1 MSCTKKKELRIQKET
16 LWSCAEILRLSWVDS
31 ELSCS
36 LIFCPCVARKTKRG
50 PESPTSHLN
59 HPPPSPAF
67 RLVAMA
73 AAATISA
80 PPLPPFLLRPPP
92 NARAPLPPRPPRP
105 APHHRPCRPAG
116 RGRLDPRPRLRR
128 RSRHRGRL
136 RLPRRRRPVRRC
148 RAGGFVRRAG
158 SVPPGPRARRGRGVQ
173 AGVHGRRFCPR
184 RGTAVRVPRQVRAG
198 DHGGATLR
206 APRRGRRRARSCHG
220 EGVPHQQDHTARRR
234 PDRARLCRRDGDQ
247 VSSRF
252 STECSVVC
260 TCWNRTYRIFAASR

>member
-1 MSCTKKKELRIQKET
+1 VDKCPVQKKRI
-16 LWSCAEILRLSWVDS
+16 AH
-31 ELSCS
+31 
-36 LIFCPCVARKTKRG
+36 TKRDAVVVCRNFAAVLG
-50 PESPTSHLN
+50 GQRTVMFSDLLSVRRAQNQTRPRVPHISSEPPSSIPSFPARRHGSRGHHLRASTSTL
-59 HPPPSPAF
+59 PPPPASQCARSPSS
-67 RLVAMA
+67 A
-73 AAATISA
+73 AAAS
-80 PPLPPFLLRPPP
+80 
-92 NARAPLPPRPPRP
+92 
-105 APHHRPCRPAG
+105 
-116 RGRLDPRPRLRR
+116 GRLDPRPRLRR